1 MIMST
6 CVPDVGGKGNSDI
19 SVSLCFCPPPFIKD
33 FSYNEIHNRRVAL
46 GITCLQCTPQQLEV
60 LRRSGAMPISSRR
73 CGLITKRE
81 AERLVRS
88 FISDVPPPRLPDN
101 FTFKVSAA

>member
-1 MIMST
+1 M
-6 CVPDVGGKGNSDI
+6 GGNS
-19 SVSLCFCPPPFIKD
+19 VFSLCPD
-33 FSYNEIHNRRVAL
+33 FKQDFTYNEIHNRRVAL
-46 GITCLQCTPQQLEV
+46 GISCLQCTPSQLEV
-60 LRRSGAMPISSRR
+60 LRRAGAMPVTSRR

-101 FTFKVSAA
+101 FTFRVRELELFEA